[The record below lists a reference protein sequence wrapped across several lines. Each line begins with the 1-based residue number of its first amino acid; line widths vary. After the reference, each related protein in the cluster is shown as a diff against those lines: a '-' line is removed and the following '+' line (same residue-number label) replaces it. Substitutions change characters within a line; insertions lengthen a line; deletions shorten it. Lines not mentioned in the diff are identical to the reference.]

1 MNLLRSVLAFSIA
14 GAALAIL
21 GGATT
26 ATAQDPRNPDLPSS
40 TDTPPATAQ
49 RDGEADRAKLLEAR
63 REVAIL
69 EARVAVRKAEIAEI
83 MARVRVRE
91 AREKLSAVFADARK
105 YQLTIEDVTTASVPF
120 PDRNEGPRI
129 PVEQGRQIKKAIID
143 AVDAKNRPILDA
155 LDKNVIMAFPDKTPL
170 EDVLKYVRTV
180 TRSEKLPNGIPITVD
195 PAGMPNPEMT
205 MRTDVVFR
213 ANNVQLGTCLKLILH
228 DAGLGWTV
236 KDGLLVISA
245 IEKKESK

>member
-63 REVAIL
+63 REVEIL
-69 EARVAVRKAEIAEI
+69 EAQIAVRKAEIEEI
-83 MARVRVRE
+83 QARFRRRE
-91 AREKLSAVFADARK
+91 AREKLSTLHADAQKHQRT
-105 YQLTIEDVTTASVPF
+105 LDDAARVAVPF
-120 PDRNEGPRI
+120 PDSSEAPQIPRMLKDRYKT
-129 PVEQGRQIKKAIID
+129 GIIE

-155 LDKNVIMAFPDKTPL
+155 LNQPVTMAFPDKTPL
-170 EDVLKYVRTV
+170 EDVLKYVRTATKSHKLPSGIPIV
-180 TRSEKLPNGIPITVD
+180 VDAGLPNGEAI
-195 PAGMPNPEMT
+195 
-205 MRTDVVFR
+205 MRKEVTI
-213 ANNVQLGTCLKLILH
+213 QLEGVTLKKTLKLVLRQV
-228 DAGLGWTV
+228 DLVYTV
-236 KDGLLVISA
+236 KDGLMVISA
-245 IEKKESK
+245 AEKKESK